1 MQRILLT
8 LSAAGLMFT
17 FCVILLRRV
26 YRDTLKSNDR
36 IVKISGEK
44 AFPTRERMRA
54 EKKPPIRI
62 STVLVDQL
70 ASAGVPMRAEEF
82 LLIWIVLSFI
92 PPAISAL
99 LEAHAFVSVTL
110 TGIGLILPPFYVR
123 HSRHKRLLAF
133 EKQLPE
139 AITTVSNCLK
149 SGLTFQQGMQTVA
162 EQMAEPVAKEFGR
175 VMRELQLGSTTE
187 RALQNLSRRVP
198 SPDAKLMVTAI
209 LISQQVGGN
218 LSAVLDNI
226 AQTVTD
232 RIRVKQEVR
241 TITSTG
247 RISGMVIGLLPVIL
261 AVLLMLMNPNYMELL
276 FQRQEGHIMLIAAV
290 VMETIGYMLIRK
302 IVSVKY

>member
-1 MQRILLT
+1 MQRILLM
-8 LSAAGLMFT
+8 LSAAGLVFT
-17 FCVILLRRV
+17 LCVILLRRV
-26 YRDTLKSNDR
+26 YRDTLRSGDR
-36 IVKISGEK
+36 IEKLSGEK
-44 AFPTRERMRA
+44 VPLSRERMRA

-92 PPAISAL
+92 PPAVSAL
-99 LEAHAFVSVTL
+99 MEAHAFVSVTL
-110 TGIGLILPPFYVR
+110 TGIGLALPPFYVR
-123 HSRHKRLLAF
+123 HSRHKRLIAF

-162 EQMAEPVAKEFGR
+162 DQMAEPISKEFGR

-187 RALQNLSRRVP
+187 RALFNLSRRVP
-198 SPDAKLMVTAI
+198 SADVRLMVTAI

-226 AQTVTD
+226 AKTVTD

-241 TITSTG
+241 TITATG
-247 RISGMVIGLLPVIL
+247 RISGMVIGLMPVFLAIL
-261 AVLLMLMNPNYMELL
+261 LVLLNPNYMELM
-276 FQRQEGHIMLIAAV
+276 FERQEGHIMLIVAA